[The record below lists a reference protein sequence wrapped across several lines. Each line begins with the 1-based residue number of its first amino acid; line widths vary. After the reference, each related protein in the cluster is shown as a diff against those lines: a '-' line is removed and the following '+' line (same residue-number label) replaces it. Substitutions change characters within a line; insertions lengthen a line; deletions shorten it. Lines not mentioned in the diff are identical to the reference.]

1 MGITD
6 FNKVLLMEDI
16 VKGDD
21 VYFAATGVTNGE
33 LLKGV
38 QYKGNIGTTHSV
50 VMRAKTGTIRF
61 IEGQHSL
68 EQKR

>member
-6 FNKVLLMEDI
+6 FDKVLFMDDI

-21 VYFAATGVTNGE
+21 AYFVATGVTNGE

-38 QYKGNIGTTHSV
+38 HYKGSIRTTHSV
-50 VMRAKTGTIRF
+50 VMRAKTGTVRF

-68 EQKR
+68 KDK